1 MIIGNLEKLMADAGM
16 SYEMLSETSGASVED
31 LKGLAAGEA
40 RCAFDYA
47 VFHPVARALGCADD
61 DLVTVEVEEGDSL
74 DDLCYVVANA
84 PTVELRLRDL
94 LDYCESRGI
103 RSEELSSEEA
113 AAFIVGDDDKGVMG
127 L

>member
-1 MIIGNLEKLMADAGM
+1 MMIIGNLEIFMADAGM
-16 SYEMLSETSGASVED
+16 SYEMLSEASGVSVED

-47 VFHPVARALGCADD
+47 IFHPVARALGCADD
-61 DLVTVEVEEGDSL
+61 DLVAVDVEEGDTF
-74 DDLCYVVANA
+74 DDLCYVVTNA
-84 PTVELRLRDL
+84 PTVEVRLRDM

-103 RSEELSSEEA
+103 RSEELSAEEA
-113 AAFIVGDDDKGVMG
+113 AAFIVGEGER

>member
-1 MIIGNLEKLMADAGM
+1 MMIIGNLEKLMADAGM
-16 SYEMLSETSGASVED
+16 SYEMLSEASGVPTED
-31 LKGLAAGEA
+31 LEGLAAGEA

-61 DLVTVEVEEGDSL
+61 DLVSVEVEEGDSL

-84 PTVELRLRDL
+84 PAVEVRLRDM

-103 RSEELSSEEA
+103 RSEELSAEEA
-113 AAFIVGDDDKGVMG
+113 AAFIVGDDEKG
-127 L
+127 